1 MRFLGLM
8 SLLDP
13 PRPGV
18 SNSVQKCISAGIRVI
33 MITGDHPMTVIDFN
47 SIKFY
52 KYLIYAVPL

>member
-1 MRFLGLM
+1 MRFLGLL

-47 SIKFY
+47 
-52 KYLIYAVPL
+52 LIL